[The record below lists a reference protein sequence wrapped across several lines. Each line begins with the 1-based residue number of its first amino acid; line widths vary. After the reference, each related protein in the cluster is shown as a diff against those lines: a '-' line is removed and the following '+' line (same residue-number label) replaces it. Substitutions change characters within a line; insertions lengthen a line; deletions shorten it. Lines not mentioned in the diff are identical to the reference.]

1 MRLSWWVRLRSIWY
15 ALALHVI
22 AAALLVFS
30 FSFTEIIKPPHQD
43 ISIVNAVIVDKSQV
57 DKELQRLKQE
67 EEKKKLEEQQRLA
80 ELEKKAAEEKKKSED
95 LKKQRLEEEKK
106 LLETQKKKE
115 QEQKLREDEQK
126 KLVQLEKEKQELEKQ
141 KKLEEEKKVQVEAE
155 RKKAE
160 EEKKKKEAEERKKA
174 EAEKALQA
182 QLDAESAE
190 EQLQQD
196 ITLQQKI
203 IAEIASQ
210 VRRNFN
216 QTGLPPGLKCKV
228 NIRLLPGG
236 DVINV
241 NVVQSSGNDIFDRR
255 AMTAVQKSSPFSS
268 VPEDLETFERIKIRD
283 ITFTF
288 EP

>member
-30 FSFTEIIKPPHQD
+30 FSFTDIIKPPHQD

-67 EEKKKLEEQQRLA
+67 DEKKKLEEQQRLA
-80 ELEKKAAEEKKKSED
+80 ELEKKATEEKKKSED

-106 LLETQKKKE
+106 LLEAKKKKE
-115 QEQKLREDEQK
+115 QEQKLREEEQK
-126 KLVQLEKEKQELEKQ
+126 KLADLEKQKQELEKQ
-141 KKLEEEKKVQVEAE
+141 RKLEEEKKVQAEAE
-155 RKKAE
+155 QKKKAAE
-160 EEKKKKEAEERKKA
+160 LKKLEEERKKA

-182 QLDAESAE
+182 QLAAEAAE
-190 EQLQQD
+190 EQQQQD
-196 ITLQQKI
+196 ISLQQKI
-203 IAEIASQ
+203 IAEIANQ
-210 VRRNFN
+210 VKRNFN
-216 QTGLPPGLKCKV
+216 QTGLPSGLQCKV

-236 DVINV
+236 DVMNA

-255 AMTAVQKSSPFSS
+255 ALTAVQKSSPFSS
-268 VPEDLETFERIKIRD
+268 VPDDLEIFERIKIRD

>member
-30 FSFTEIIKPPHQD
+30 FSFTDIIKPPHQD
-43 ISIVNAVIVDKSQV
+43 ISIVNAVTVDKSQV

-67 EEKKKLEEQQRLA
+67 DEKKKLEEQQRLA

-106 LLETQKKKE
+106 LFEAKKKKE
-115 QEQKLREDEQK
+115 QEQKLREEEQK
-126 KLVQLEKEKQELEKQ
+126 KLADLEKQKQELEKQ
-141 KKLEEEKKVQVEAE
+141 KKLEEEKKVLAEAE
-155 RKKAE
+155 QKKKAAE
-160 EEKKKKEAEERKKA
+160 LKKLEEERKKA

-182 QLDAESAE
+182 QLDAEAAE
-190 EQLQQD
+190 EQQQQD
-196 ITLQQKI
+196 ISLQQKI
-203 IAEIASQ
+203 IAEIANQ

-216 QTGLPPGLKCKV
+216 QTGLPPGLQCKV

-255 AMTAVQKSSPFSS
+255 ALTAVQKSSPFSS
-268 VPEDLETFERIKIRD
+268 VPDDLEIFERIKIRD

>member
-1 MRLSWWVRLRSIWY
+1 MHLSWWVRIRSIWY

-30 FSFTEIIKPPHQD
+30 FSFTDIIKPPHQD
-43 ISIVNAVIVDKSQV
+43 ISIVNAVTVDKSQV

-67 EEKKKLEEQQRLA
+67 DEKKKLEEQQRLD
-80 ELEKKAAEEKKKSED
+80 ELEKKATEEKKKSED

-106 LLETQKKKE
+106 LLEAKKKKE
-115 QEQKLREDEQK
+115 QEQKLREEEQK
-126 KLVQLEKEKQELEKQ
+126 KLADLEKQ
-141 KKLEEEKKVQVEAE
+141 K
-155 RKKAE
+155 
-160 EEKKKKEAEERKKA
+160 
-174 EAEKALQA
+174 
-182 QLDAESAE
+182 
-190 EQLQQD
+190 QD

-203 IAEIASQ
+203 VAEIKSQ

-216 QTGLPPGLKCKV
+216 QTGLPPGLQCKV

-236 DVINV
+236 DVINA

-255 AMTAVQKSSPFSS
+255 ALTAVQKSSPFSS
-268 VPEDLETFERIKIRD
+268 VPDDMEIFERIKIRD